1 MRTIPLKESEG
12 KCNQDPP
19 YNLGSLQKRIRVN
32 IMDIIG
38 LCNSKLKEETAIQF
52 SKSVDYAL
60 HALIHLAH
68 SERDQNIGIK
78 ELSATLGVSESYLS
92 KIMSKL
98 RQDGIVRA
106 VPGVNGGYELAKT
119 AEQIT
124 FLEVIQVIEGRQ
136 QLFECS
142 NMNSRQHRL
151 LTEEKAAEKQED
163 HPRECVCLVKQ
174 VMDGAER
181 QLNRYLEEQT
191 IQSVLDAA
199 SKRGSCAENKK

>member
-1 MRTIPLKESEG
+1 M
-12 KCNQDPP
+12 
-19 YNLGSLQKRIRVN
+19 
-32 IMDIIG
+32 
-38 LCNSKLKEETAIQF
+38 
-52 SKSVDYAL
+52 DYAL

-106 VPGVNGGYELAKT
+106 VPGVNGGYELAKQ

-142 NMNSRQHRL
+142 NLNSRRSPASRREGAKIH
-151 LTEEKAAEKQED
+151 ED
-163 HPRECVCLVKQ
+163 NPRECVCLVKQ

-181 QLNRYLEEQT
+181 QLYQYLEEHT

-199 SKRGSCAENKK
+199 SKRGAVRKTRSDELLVLI